1 MRLVNL
7 VRTFHEEESGQG
19 FTEYLLI
26 VALLGLAVIAGLSQ
40 AATYINQAF
49 SRLGS
54 RVSGY
59 TT

>member
-1 MRLVNL
+1 MGLSNL
-7 VRTFHEEESGQG
+7 FRKFHEEESGQG

-26 VALLGLAVIAGLSQ
+26 VALLGLAVIAGLSS
-40 AATYINQAF
+40 AATFINQSF

>member
-1 MRLVNL
+1 MGLRSLISK
-7 VRTFHEEESGQG
+7 FHKEESGQG

-26 VALLGLAVIAGLSQ
+26 VALLGLAVIAGLQ
-40 AATYINQAF
+40 TAASFINSAF

-54 RVSGY
+54 RVNGY